1 MLHTYKNMIPMEMV
15 IGIEIATN
23 NGKWINDI
31 DDDQCKM
38 NIGID

>member
-1 MLHTYKNMIPMEMV
+1 MLHTYKNMISMEMI

-23 NGKWINDI
+23 IGKWINDI

>member
-1 MLHTYKNMIPMEMV
+1 MLKTDKNRIPMEMI
-15 IGIEIATN
+15 IGIETATN
-23 NGKWINDI
+23 IGEWINDI